1 MGHRLHPQAAVTVEL
16 AASVVGDGPPLVLL
30 HAFPLTSA
38 MWEPQVAGLAGV
50 ARVVTPDLRGFGGSP
65 PGADEPSLDHAADD
79 VAALLDRLGL
89 GPVVLGGLSMGGY
102 VAMAFLRR
110 HPGRVAGLLLADTK
124 AGADPAA
131 ARDNRLRIADRL
143 DADLSPAVLVED
155 VLPGLLGETTAA
167 ERPEVVA
174 RVRAMVGSAPPAA
187 AAWAQR
193 AMAARPD
200 SLDVLRGVDVP
211 ALVLRGAEDA
221 LSGPAD
227 VAAMADALPQGR
239 LETLPRAGHLTA
251 LEVPDEVVRAVH
263 GLLARVEQA
272 P

>member
-1 MGHRLHPQAAVTVEL
+1 VTVEL
-16 AASVVGDGPPLVLL
+16 AAGVAGDGPPLVLL
-30 HAFPLTSA
+30 HAFPLSSA
-38 MWEPQVAGLAGV
+38 MWAAPAEGLADV
-50 ARVVTPDLRGFGGSP
+50 ARVVTPDLRGFGAPP
-65 PGADEPSLDHAADD
+65 PGAGEPSLDHAADD

-124 AGADPAA
+124 AGADAPA

-143 DADLSPAVLVED
+143 DADGSPDVLVQD
-155 VLPGLLGETTAA
+155 VLPGLTGPTTAA
-167 ERPEVVA
+167 ERPDVVA
-174 RVRAMVGSAPPAA
+174 RVRAMVEAAPPVA

-200 SLDVLRGVDVP
+200 SLDVLRSVDVP
-211 ALVLRGAEDA
+211 ALVLRGDEDE

-227 VAAMADALPQGR
+227 VEAMADALPQGR
-239 LETLPRAGHLTA
+239 LEVLPRAGHLTA
-251 LEVPDEVVRAVH
+251 LEVPDEVVRAVR
-263 GLLARVEQA
+263 GLLARVAEQA
-272 P
+272 G